1 MLTDP
6 AKYGDARG
14 ATPDRLRTAAW
25 LQYLIEHLNEAA
37 CGAAADGGVTT
48 VLPSRAVGV
57 RAGAAVNL
65 SCDALAVLHELAPWI
80 VADGGAC
87 ACDASDSHDACVH
100 VPDAQQLLHAERCCP
115 GSRAVFDAAYGF
127 VDAWAFDD
135 TDDGWAALER
145 IAGGV
150 ESSRGDDADTDA
162 REGRALPGNDEAP
175 RAKNLRERRAAIA
188 AACVDPTARP
198 GAIID
203 AIVLRLCGPRDA
215 AARIDEMAAL
225 AMFCAE
231 LAAGKG
237 VSFAAYGGRH
247 NLVARA
253 IRERRADLASVDGL
267 LAATAVCRLDRLVG
281 AGSFWAYYL
290 LAGIVIAAPDVV
302 REFARRFQGDA
313 WRMWLDEAL
322 AWPAVG
328 RFGRNEDVAF
338 DRLSG
343 AMSLTSRAN
352 PIVRAKRVRPRAAP
366 ITRFS
371 TGGDSVR

>member
-6 AKYGDARG
+6 AKYGDARA

-25 LQYLIEHLNEAA
+25 LQYLIEYLNEAA
-37 CGAAADGGVTT
+37 CVATDDAGATTARSSRTASVRTGVT
-48 VLPSRAVGV
+48 LPHE
-57 RAGAAVNL
+57 
-65 SCDALAVLHELAPWI
+65 ALAVLHELAPWT
-80 VADGGAC
+80 AMDGGGC
-87 ACDASDSHDACVH
+87 ACDATEPLGACIH
-100 VPDAQQLLHAERCCP
+100 VPNTRQLAHAERCCP
-115 GSRAVFDAAYGF
+115 GSRAVFEAAHGV

-135 TDDGWAALER
+135 PADGWAALER

-150 ESSRGDDADTDA
+150 EPGGVDGADGHD
-162 REGRALPGNDEAP
+162 GRKQPASGEAQP
-175 RAKNLRERRAAIA
+175 AKNLRERRAAVV
-188 AACVDPTARP
+188 AACVDPSARP

-203 AIVLRLCGPRDA
+203 AIVLRICGPRDD

-237 VSFAAYGGRH
+237 ASFAAYGGRH

-267 LAATAVCRLDRLVG
+267 LAAVFVCRLDRLVG

-290 LAGIVIAAPDVV
+290 LAGIVIAAPGMV
-302 REFARRFQGDA
+302 REFARRFHGDA
-313 WRMWLDEAL
+313 WQAWLDEVL

-328 RFGRNEDVAF
+328 RFGMKEDVAF
-338 DRLSG
+338 ERLSG
-343 AMSLTSRAN
+343 AMSLTSRSN
-352 PIVRAKRVRPRAAP
+352 PIVRAKRVRPRVAA
-366 ITRFS
+366 IKRFS
-371 TGGDSVR
+371 TGGESAR